1 MLYGFSRDGAVP
13 FSETWM
19 QVDKASGVPLHAG
32 TAVSCLPAL
41 HAVIRHKPAQMAPKQ
56 VLT

>member
-13 FSETWM
+13 CSETWM

-32 TAVSCLPAL
+32 TAVLETIVCLLVFNA
-41 HAVIRHKPAQMAPKQ
+41 
-56 VLT
+56 

>member
-1 MLYGFSRDGAVP
+1 MLYGFSRDGAFP
-13 FSETWM
+13 FSETWT

-41 HAVIRHKPAQMAPKQ
+41 HGVIQHKQPPQ
-56 VLT
+56 